1 VQFWVGNEMSAFI
14 NKNYLFLMMFIVL
27 FRIYFTFYANFFNGI
42 NRLKSQIVVMGLTA
56 LIKIPL
62 TMFLLKNGF
71 GLNGI
76 FLQLLFFM
84 LLWAIYFKI
93 ESSIVIN
100 KMINE

>member
-1 VQFWVGNEMSAFI
+1 
-14 NKNYLFLMMFIVL
+14 
-27 FRIYFTFYANFFNGI
+27 
-42 NRLKSQIVVMGLTA
+42 MGLTA
-56 LIKIPL
+56 VIKIPL

-71 GLNGI
+71 GLYGI

-84 LLWAIYFKI
+84 LLWAVYFKI